1 MVFYPPIIIMVS
13 VIRKRVFW
21 SIDRHLPHYS
31 IKHIF
36 SSRTWTLEQNITSEI
51 LRRIMDCYEL
61 NCVAAPSNPYV
72 KILTPSTSGC
82 DLVWNYGYCKGYLDE
97 VIRVDPNLIWL
108 VSLQKGKFSL
118 SPHLSPYHFPSSP
131 PFPCPHSFF
140 PSFIFCWTS
149 WKRETGRQKQDF
161 SF

>member
-1 MVFYPPIIIMVS
+1 M
-13 VIRKRVFW
+13 
-21 SIDRHLPHYS
+21 LPCDWNLLS
-31 IKHIF
+31 
-36 SSRTWTLEQNITSEI
+36 
-51 LRRIMDCYEL
+51 
-61 NCVAAPSNPYV
+61 YV
-72 KILTPSTSGC
+72 KEPSVKDHIWYDSIYMKCREGKYTRKFETSPVGGPTCRKTPISLSALEKNPRPWDLFEGNPVGD

-118 SPHLSPYHFPSSP
+118 SSHLSPYHFPSSP